1 MRNLST
7 FTAAAILIMV
17 LVACQ
22 GDRPSTEATPDAMD
36 VRPTAVA
43 TGLATDQPPTA
54 EATVAPPPDSTEGP
68 DQEPVSALP
77 SSKERAVPT
86 AADADLA
93 ALVRGNSAFAF
104 DLYKALRE
112 DGKNLFYSPY
122 SISLALAMTYAG
134 ARGDTQ
140 TQMADT
146 LHFDLL
152 QNSLHPTFN
161 ALDLELASRGK
172 DERDKD
178 TEGFTLRIANAVW
191 GQHDYQFQQMF
202 IDLLAESYGAGVRPA
217 NFREA
222 PEESRV
228 TINDWIE
235 EQTEDR
241 IMDLIPKGV
250 IDSLTRMVLTNA
262 IYFNAAWAFT
272 FEEQDTSEAP
282 FYLLDGNE
290 ILVPMMRQTARFD
303 YARGDGYQVVDLP
316 YVGHELSMTILL
328 PGEGRFS
335 EFEDSLDAALLQ
347 RVLGDTQREHVAL
360 VMPKF
365 EFESQF
371 MLSRTLEQM
380 GMSNAFDRGTSDF
393 SGMDGNSCFAGDEP
407 CLFIQDVIHQAFVS
421 VDEQG
426 TEAAAATAVVV
437 QLESARPDPIRVA
450 IDRPFMFLVR
460 DSDTG
465 AILFLGRVL
474 DPRG

>member
-1 MRNLST
+1 
-7 FTAAAILIMV
+7 MV

-36 VRPTAVA
+36 VRPTA
-43 TGLATDQPPTA
+43 
-54 EATVAPPPDSTEGP
+54 EATVAPSLGPTGGP
-68 DQEPVSALP
+68 DPEPVSTLR
-77 SSKERAVPT
+77 STKERAAPT
-86 AADADLA
+86 ATDADLA
-93 ALVRGNSAFAF
+93 ALVRGNTAFAF

-112 DGKNLFYSPY
+112 DSKNLFYSPH

-134 ARGDTQ
+134 ARGDTE
-140 TQMADT
+140 TQMTDT
-146 LHFDLL
+146 LHFLL
-152 QNSLHPTFN
+152 PQDRLHPTFN
-161 ALDLELASRGK
+161 TLDLELASRGK
-172 DERDKD
+172 DDQSRDS
-178 TEGFTLRIANAVW
+178 EGFRLNIANAVW

-202 IDLLAESYGAGVRPA
+202 IDLLAENYGAGVRPA

-228 TINDWIE
+228 TINDWIA
-235 EQTEDR
+235 EQTEDK
-241 IMDLIPKGV
+241 ITDLIPKGV
-250 IDSLTRMVLTNA
+250 IDTYTRMVLTNA
-262 IYFNAAWAFT
+262 IYFKAAWASP
-272 FEEQDTSEAP
+272 FEERYTSEGP
-282 FYLLDGNE
+282 FHLLDGSE
-290 ILVPMMRQTARFD
+290 IFVPMMQKTAFFG
-303 YARGDGYQVVDLP
+303 YAREDRYQVVDLP
-316 YVGHELSMTILL
+316 YFGQELSMTILL
-328 PGEGRFS
+328 PDEGRFR
-335 EFEDSLDAALLQ
+335 EFEDALDATLLE
-347 RVLGDTQREHVAL
+347 RVLGDTERQYVSL

-437 QLESARPDPIRVA
+437 VGESARPDPIRVA
-450 IDRPFMFLVR
+450 IDRPFIFLVR
-460 DSDTG
+460 DLETG

-474 DPRG
+474 DPR